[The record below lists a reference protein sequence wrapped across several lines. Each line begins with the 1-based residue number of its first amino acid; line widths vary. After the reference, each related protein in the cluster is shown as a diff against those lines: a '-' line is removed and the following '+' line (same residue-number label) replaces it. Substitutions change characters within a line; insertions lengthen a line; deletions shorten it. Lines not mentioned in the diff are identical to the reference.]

1 MSSTLLRLGLW
12 VILLVV
18 VLYVLQQTYEEA
30 PFVDFFAPAML
41 QKALALGGILV
52 AAGIVMRIL
61 ERGAKVVVKNRCVV
75 CKTPIEHGAI
85 YCREHLR
92 RMLNREDDRTH
103 RTRVVKRN
111 RSGREQRRRQ
121 SDQEHVHD
129 HAARNPQQIEA
140 SSAARRSTAG

>member
-18 VLYVLQQTYEEA
+18 VMYVLQQTYEEA

-41 QKALALGGILV
+41 EKALALGGALI
-52 AAGIVMRIL
+52 AAGVVMRIL

-92 RMLNREDDRTH
+92 GVLSREDDRTH
-103 RTRVVKRN
+103 RTRVIRK
-111 RSGREQRRRQ
+111 G
-121 SDQEHVHD
+121 
-129 HAARNPQQIEA
+129 
-140 SSAARRSTAG
+140 

>member
-18 VLYVLQQTYEEA
+18 VLYVLQQTYEDA

-41 QKALALGGILV
+41 QKALALGGILI
-52 AAGIVMRIL
+52 AAGVVMRLL
-61 ERGAKVVVKNRCVV
+61 ERGAKVVVVRNRCLV

-92 RMLNREDDRTH
+92 RMLNREEDRTH
-103 RTRVVKRN
+103 RTRVRK
-111 RSGREQRRRQ
+111 
-121 SDQEHVHD
+121 
-129 HAARNPQQIEA
+129 
-140 SSAARRSTAG
+140 T

>member
-41 QKALALGGILV
+41 QKALALGGILI
-52 AAGIVMRIL
+52 AAGVVMRIL
-61 ERGAKVVVKNRCVV
+61 ERGAKAIVVKSRCVV
-75 CKTPIEHGAI
+75 CKTPIEQGSL
-85 YCREHLR
+85 YCRAHLH

-103 RTRVVKRN
+103 RTRVVK
-111 RSGREQRRRQ
+111 
-121 SDQEHVHD
+121 
-129 HAARNPQQIEA
+129 
-140 SSAARRSTAG
+140 